1 MTDLQRLE
9 LRAAEIRGR
18 LATIGGEAELTD
30 EFRSEL
36 STLRTEYIDN
46 ESRQSALKIAGDGV
60 VEKTVP
66 ATGDAE
72 TRAFKEL
79 TDQVEVRGYVRAA
92 VAGHG
97 VTGGAEAELLQH
109 LGMDSDK
116 FPMMLLAR
124 GLETRASRDGDAEA
138 SQGTWLD
145 RVMDGT
151 AAMQLGITMR
161 NVAPGVA
168 TYPVTSAGGS
178 GVQRGREQAVGE
190 STYTVAVHELKP
202 TRNAVHGIFSREDSL
217 RLPGLED
224 ALVRDMRGGIMESV
238 DKAIFVGDA
247 GADENVADIAG
258 LTSATGVVESTL
270 TQAAKVMGPSTL
282 AIFAGLIDGAYAM
295 SPSDLRVVVAEG
307 ANTLWMSTIVNSAAS
322 NDTLAQFLR
331 NNGIMYTVRGG
342 IETNTANDDYGAF
355 IGLARGLEGSAIA
368 AVWDAGDLVRDTF
381 GTRAQQGE
389 VGLTLSYYWDFAVLR
404 GANYKRLKFV
414 T

>member
-1 MTDLQRLE
+1 MNALQELQLRASEIRARLADIGGMTDH
-9 LRAAEIRGR
+9 
-18 LATIGGEAELTD
+18 TD
-30 EFRSEL
+30 EVRSEL
-36 STLRTEYIDN
+36 ASLRTEYTTN
-46 ESRQSALKIAGDGV
+46 EERQQALIVAGDGV

-79 TDQVEVRGYVRAA
+79 TGRVEIRSYVRAA
-92 VAGHG
+92 MAGHG

-124 GLETRASRDGDAEA
+124 DLETRASRDGDAEA

-151 AAMQLGITMR
+151 AAMQLGISMR
-161 NVAPGVA
+161 NVPPGVA

-178 GVQRGREQAVGE
+178 SVQRGREQAVSE
-190 STYTVAVHELKP
+190 STYTVGVTELKP
-202 TRNAVHGIFSREDSL
+202 TRNSVHGVFSREDAL

-224 ALVRDMRGGIMESV
+224 AIVRDMRGGIMESI
-238 DKAIFVGDA
+238 DKAIFIGDA

-258 LTSATGVVESTL
+258 MTTATGVIESTL
-270 TQAAKVMGPSTL
+270 TQANKVMGPNTL
-282 AIFAGLIDGAYAM
+282 AIFAGMIDGAYAM
-295 SPSDLRVVVAEG
+295 SPADLRVVMAEG
-307 ANTLWMSTIVNSAAS
+307 MNTLLMSTIINSTAS

-342 IETNTANDDYGAF
+342 IETNTANGDFGAF
-355 IGLARGLEGSAIA
+355 IGLARGLEGSAVA
-368 AVWDAGDLVRDTF
+368 AVWDAG
-381 GTRAQQGE
+381 GP
-389 VGLTLSYYWDFAVLR
+389 
-404 GANYKRLKFV
+404 GAGQPSAPEPPRER
-414 T
+414 

>member
-18 LATIGGEAELTD
+18 LATIGAEAELTD

-79 TDQVEVRGYVRAA
+79 TDHVEVRGYVRAA

-151 AAMQLGITMR
+151 AAMQLGITMKKR
-161 NVAPGVA
+161 C
-168 TYPVTSAGGS
+168 AGCGHLPCH
-178 GVQRGREQAVGE
+178 QCGR
-190 STYTVAVHELKP
+190 
-202 TRNAVHGIFSREDSL
+202 
-217 RLPGLED
+217 
-224 ALVRDMRGGIMESV
+224 
-238 DKAIFVGDA
+238 
-247 GADENVADIAG
+247 
-258 LTSATGVVESTL
+258 
-270 TQAAKVMGPSTL
+270 
-282 AIFAGLIDGAYAM
+282 
-295 SPSDLRVVVAEG
+295 
-307 ANTLWMSTIVNSAAS
+307 
-322 NDTLAQFLR
+322 
-331 NNGIMYTVRGG
+331 
-342 IETNTANDDYGAF
+342 
-355 IGLARGLEGSAIA
+355 
-368 AVWDAGDLVRDTF
+368 
-381 GTRAQQGE
+381 
-389 VGLTLSYYWDFAVLR
+389 
-404 GANYKRLKFV
+404 
-414 T
+414 